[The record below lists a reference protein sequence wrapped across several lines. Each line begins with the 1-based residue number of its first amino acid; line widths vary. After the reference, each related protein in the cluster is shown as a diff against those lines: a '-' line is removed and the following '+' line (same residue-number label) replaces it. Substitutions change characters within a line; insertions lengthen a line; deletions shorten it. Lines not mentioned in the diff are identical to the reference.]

1 LTADY
6 FPVNDLT
13 NLKDHAMNDN
23 QNSSPTKKSGC
34 GKAFGIGCLSLFI
47 LAAAGGFFAYRG
59 VKSFVAKL
67 AAEYTEA
74 APATLPSVEISDQD
88 LARLFERV
96 KSFSD
101 AVKSD
106 GTAGQELILSARDIN
121 ALIQKNPAW
130 SAVAGK
136 IYVRI
141 EDDSIHGDAS
151 LPLDSIGAALPGA
164 AFLKGRWLNGSGSFR
179 VETAAGRLLVFMD
192 SLSVRNRPV
201 PENFMTGIRTKNLAE
216 EATKQPETAALIQK
230 LESIRISDNKLHITG
245 K

>member
-1 LTADY
+1 
-6 FPVNDLT
+6 
-13 NLKDHAMNDN
+13 MNDN

-34 GKAFGIGCLSLFI
+34 GKAFGIGCLSLLI
-47 LAAAGGFFAYRG
+47 LASVGGFFAYRCLKNI
-59 VKSFVAKL
+59 VVKL

-74 APATLPSVEISDQD
+74 APVTLPSVEISDQD

-151 LPLDSIGAALPGA
+151 LPLDTLGEAFAGAS
-164 AFLKGRWLNGSGSFR
+164 FLKGRWLNGSGSFR
-179 VETAAGRLLVFMD
+179 VETVAGRLLVFMD
-192 SLSVRNRPV
+192 SLTVRDKTV
-201 PENFMTGIRTKNLAE
+201 PDEFMAGLRTKNLAE
-216 EATKQPETAALIQK
+216 DATRNPETAALIQK